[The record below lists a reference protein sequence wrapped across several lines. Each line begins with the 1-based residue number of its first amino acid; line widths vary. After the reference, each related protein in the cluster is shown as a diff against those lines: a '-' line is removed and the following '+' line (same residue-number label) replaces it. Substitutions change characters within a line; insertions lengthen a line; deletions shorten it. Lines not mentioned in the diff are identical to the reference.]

1 MLTSL
6 LILLAA
12 SAVSCVGSL
21 QLGPVNLYVIN
32 TTLQHGKKP
41 AFMVA
46 IGGVLPEFIYCAL
59 AVYANEFLL
68 QNTTVNYIFN
78 LLFIVLMWCIGAV
91 LWFKKH
97 TPVVIQHNV
106 EISNTT
112 AFSYVFKGVS
122 LAMLN
127 PQLLPFW
134 IMVQVY
140 FNSTH
145 LLQLQ
150 TEAHKLAYIV
160 GAGLG
165 ALLLLISLIGVVTK
179 YKKNVVSLMNNRW
192 YYKVLAVL
200 FIAIA
205 IQQLVTLI
213 NK

>member
-1 MLTSL
+1 
-6 LILLAA
+6 
-12 SAVSCVGSL
+12 
-21 QLGPVNLYVIN
+21 
-32 TTLQHGKKP
+32 
-41 AFMVA
+41 MVA
-46 IGGVLPEFIYCAL
+46 LGGVLPEFIYCAL

-78 LLFIVLMWCIGAV
+78 VLFIALMLCISAV

-97 TPVVIQHNV
+97 TPVVVQHDV

-112 AFSYVFKGVS
+112 AFSYVFKGFS

-150 TEAHKLAYIV
+150 TTTHKLAYIV

-165 ALLLLISLIGVVTK
+165 ALVLLISLATLVYKYKTKVVTLLNNK
-179 YKKNVVSLMNNRW
+179 Y
-192 YYKVLAVL
+192 YYKLLSVL

-205 IQQLVTLI
+205 LQQLVTLI
-213 NK
+213 YK